1 MSRLWSKKCVRL
13 TIAPSSV
20 ALRDVDGKTYL
31 VANNLALDFTQDMDA
46 LKRLLEKYQTSL
58 TGKSVEVVL
67 AHHFVRFLVL
77 PWQQVFRKQD
87 WQAIASHAFRK
98 TFGSVATDWQIDVN
112 LSRYKK
118 PAVAAAIDRTI
129 LAGLKNLK
137 EEFNFELKSIAPL
150 VNFCTLQSKWGMIVE
165 PERLLLIQGD
175 ALAWQQIWV
184 DAPPVGEEQKHADQ
198 LVQRTLL
205 QLPKQQLPKR
215 IPVFISAELQPSWQK
230 NTHGVLQQMN
240 TNIEKV
246 PHAVWMSQLSM
257 QSKMFKFSSENS
269 WFASWRDLALCG
281 LMVGLAVVL
290 CLAYQ
295 TQLTELTQ
303 LQGQQAQLQPK
314 KNPLQQDAQLVS
326 QLENARQAQQILNR
340 PWLETLAQLEE
351 VKRHQAAVKLM
362 SVEPN
367 TSRAQVYLKVK
378 SKDFAYIMQF
388 LEALKMQPLFANAE
402 LINQYAEDES
412 FSVYEIKVDWKI

>member
-20 ALRDVDGKTYL
+20 ALRDVNGKTYL
-31 VANNLALDFTQDMDA
+31 VANNLDLDFTQDKDA
-46 LKRLLEKYQTSL
+46 LKNLLEKYQTSL
-58 TGKSVEVVL
+58 TGNSVEVVL

-98 TFGSVATDWQIDVN
+98 TFGSVATDWLIDVN

-175 ALAWQQIWV
+175 AHAWQQIWV

-240 TNIEKV
+240 TNIQKA

-257 QSKMFKFSSENS
+257 QSKMFNFSSKNS

-290 CLAYQ
+290 YLAYQ

-303 LQGQQAQLQPK
+303 LKGQQAQLQPK

-326 QLENARQAQQILNR
+326 QLENARKAQQILNR

-351 VKRHQAAVKLM
+351 VKRHQAAVNLM

-378 SKDFAYIMQF
+378 SKDFADIMQF

>member
-98 TFGSVATDWQIDVN
+98 TYGSAAAEWQIDVN
-112 LSRYKK
+112 LSGYKK

-129 LAGLKNLK
+129 LAGLTNLK
-137 EEFNFELKSIAPL
+137 EAFNFELKSIAPL
-150 VNFCTLQSKWGMIVE
+150 VNFCTLESNWGMIAE

-175 ALAWQQIWV
+175 AHAWRQIWV

-205 QLPKQQLPKR
+205 QLPKQQHPKR
-215 IPVFISAELQPSWQK
+215 IPVFISAELLPSWQK